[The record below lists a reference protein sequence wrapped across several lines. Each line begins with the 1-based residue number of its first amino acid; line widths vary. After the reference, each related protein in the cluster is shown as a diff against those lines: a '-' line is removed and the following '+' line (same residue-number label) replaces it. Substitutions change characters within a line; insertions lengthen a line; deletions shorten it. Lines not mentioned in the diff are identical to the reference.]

1 MKSRPGRFL
10 LAFSLLSAPLA
21 AQTAYLVE
29 DLVVG
34 RVDAHSD
41 PKSFLAV
48 GNRVFFTALT
58 GSGVEVHVTD
68 GSPSGTRLLADICPG
83 PCGSDPRLLGGARG
97 LLFFLADPSERD
109 TAFELWRSD
118 GSRQGTFAL
127 IRGLSGYAFAG
138 RSLFFNHCEAS
149 GFNCRLWK
157 SDGTVEGTVQVK
169 DFGDGRPG
177 SLTTVGDRV
186 FFTAE
191 GPNRNPA
198 LWVSDGTEAGTSM
211 VRELGREVSFLEN
224 LIAAQGRVFFTTRGQ
239 DGAELWASDGTAAGT
254 GPVTAFETEDP
265 FRNPRLKALGG
276 EVFFTADDVT
286 HGEELWRSD
295 GTPQGT
301 RRVTG
306 IGYHQPFESSAPN
319 PEVIGDRVLFL
330 ATDGIQ
336 PTRLWTVAG
345 SPESAA
351 PLDGCPGG
359 CPEEAFGPLVR
370 AGGRFVFQGR
380 DADHGLEPWSTDGTA
395 AGTVRLRDICSG
407 TCSSFQSGPGPMA
420 LQGAVFFVASEDG
433 AYDGKT
439 SLWRTDGTPA
449 GTKRFAGPD
458 PAVGLETPAALGQRL
473 VFSARNKDYG
483 QEPWIGDGTPAGTR
497 LIADLRPETPYGQPG
512 DLAALDGRVFFQVQ
526 SGFCERLWRS
536 AGVPG
541 DLIPLTACG
550 NDVHGMIASGG
561 LLYFWYDE
569 DYSPRVWATDG
580 TPEGTRPTSPGLNTA
595 RGPYPLVPF
604 QGRVY
609 TLIDPGLNDA
619 ELWRMDGNGAVQI
632 TLTPEEG
639 TPSNLGAVADRLY
652 LETYVPDLGTLLWAS
667 DGADSRT
674 LLIPGGS
681 TWWSMPGARIGRWDY
696 FTGHTNSGSG
706 ESQLWRTDGTAAGT
720 TLVKGSFGS
729 YDFHV
734 PSRLTAHLGNL
745 YFFAGTAD
753 AGWGL
758 WKSDGTGAGTRLLR
772 TFSDDAGAAGNPV
785 SFGPWLFFAV
795 DDGAHGGELWR
806 TDGTPDGT
814 VLVRDINPGEADA
827 RISDLTLAGGRLF
840 FAAHDGVHGQ
850 ELWQTDGI
858 PSNTA
863 GTRMV
868 QDIAPLAESS
878 YPAELTL
885 AGDRLFFIADD
896 GLAGRELWAL
906 PLASGAEGC
915 HPTETALCLNQG
927 RFKVE
932 ATWRDFQNRTGAGK
946 AVSLTSDSGYFWF
959 FGPTNVEVVVKVLDG
974 QGVNGHRWVF
984 YGALSNVEYTLT
996 VTDTQTGLTRHY
1008 FNPMGKFASVGDTT
1022 GFGPL
1027 GAYSTVKPSPP
1038 ERSVA
1043 PHSAISAVCQPSAT
1057 RLCLQGGR
1065 FAVEVDWKDFA
1076 GKTGQGQAVTLTADT
1091 GYLWFFNASNVELVV
1106 KILDGR
1112 PVNGHFW
1119 VFYGAL
1125 SSVEYRLKV
1134 TDLETGQVRTY
1145 RNPAG
1150 QLASAGYTS
1159 DF

>member
-1 MKSRPGRFL
+1 MKSRLR
-10 LAFSLLSAPLA
+10 LAVLISILVSAPLA
-21 AQTAYLVE
+21 AQTAYLVQ
-29 DLVVG
+29 DLVTG
-34 RVDAHSD
+34 RVEGDSE
-41 PKSFLAV
+41 PRSFLTV
-48 GNRVFFTALT
+48 GNRVFFTAVTEAGRELYA
-58 GSGVEVHVTD
+58 TD
-68 GSPSGTRLLADICPG
+68 GSPSGTWLLADICPG
-83 PCGSDPRLLGGARG
+83 PCSSDPVYLDSVRG
-97 LLFFLADPSERD
+97 VLFFLATPIDHEA
-109 TAFELWRSD
+109 TAELWRSD
-118 GSRQGTFAL
+118 GTRQGTFPLTGSLYVSSHA
-127 IRGLSGYAFAG
+127 AAG
-138 RSLFFNHCEAS
+138 RAMFFGRCEPGSS
-149 GFNCRLWK
+149 GCDLWK
-157 SDGTVEGTVQVK
+157 TDGTVAGTVRLK
-169 DFGDGRPG
+169 DFEFSRPE
-177 SLTTVGDRV
+177 LMVALGDRV
-186 FFTAE
+186 YFVANTESSA
-191 GPNRNPA
+191 PA
-198 LWVSDGTEAGTSM
+198 LWVSDGTEAGTSV
-211 VRELGREVSFLEN
+211 VRNLVRDAHFLDN
-224 LIAAQGRVFFTTRGQ
+224 LITAGGRLFFEVRGPSG
-239 DGAELWASDGTAAGT
+239 DEIWASDGTAAGT
-254 GPVTAFETEDP
+254 RAVTAFENEFP
-265 FRNPRLKALGG
+265 FRILHLQDVGG
-276 EVFFTADDVT
+276 EAVFVADDVT

-301 RRVTG
+301 RRATD
-306 IGYHQPFESSAPN
+306 IGYFQPFDSSVL
-319 PEVIGDRVLFL
+319 EVEKLGDRLVFP
-330 ATDGIQ
+330 ATDGIHS
-336 PTRLWTVAG
+336 TRIWTVAAT
-345 SPESAA
+345 PETAA
-351 PLDGCPGG
+351 PLTGCPGG
-359 CPEEAFGPLVR
+359 CPEFAYGPLVR
-370 AGGRFVFQGR
+370 VGGRVVFQGE
-380 DADHGLEPWSTDGTA
+380 DADHGREPWSTDGS
-395 AGTVRLRDICSG
+395 GTVRLRDVCPG
-407 TCSSFQSGPGPMA
+407 TCSSNPA
-420 LQGAVFFVASEDG
+420 LKALLGAVYFVASEGSDSE
-433 AYDGKT
+433 T

-449 GTKRFAGPD
+449 GTKRVAGPD
-458 PAVGLETPAALGQRL
+458 PAVGGESLAALGPRL
-473 VFSARNKDYG
+473 VFAARSRDYG
-483 QEPWIGDGTPAGTR
+483 WEPWIGDGTPAGTR
-497 LIADLRPETPYGQPG
+497 VITDLRSEAPFGQPG
-512 DLAALDGRVFFQVQ
+512 GLTELGGRVFFQAE
-526 SGFCERLWRS
+526 SGFCRRLWRS

-541 DLIPLTACG
+541 DLVPLTGCA
-550 NDVHGMIASGG
+550 NHVEGMTVSGG

-569 DYSPRVWATDG
+569 NFDDRVWATDG
-580 TPEGTRPTSPGLNTA
+580 TPEGTRPTSPGLNTS

-619 ELWRMDGNGAVQI
+619 ELWRMDGNGAVQL

-639 TPSNLGAVADRLY
+639 APSDLGAVADRLY

-681 TWWSMPGARIGRWDY
+681 TWWSMPGVRIGRWDY

-772 TFSDDAGAAGNPV
+772 TFSDYAGAAGNPV

-795 DDGAHGGELWR
+795 DDGTHGGELWR

-814 VLVRDINPGEADA
+814 VLVRDVNPGEADA

-878 YPAELTL
+878 YPSELTL

-906 PLASGAEGC
+906 PLAAGAEGC

-932 ATWRDFQNRTGAGK
+932 VTWRDFQNRTGTGK
-946 AVSLTSDSGYFWF
+946 AVSLTPDSGYFWF

-974 QGVNGHRWVF
+974 QAVNGHQWVF
-984 YGALSNVEYTLT
+984 YGALSNVEYTLA

-1038 ERSVA
+1038 EQSVA
-1043 PHSAISAVCQPSAT
+1043 PVSAVCQPTAT

-1065 FAVEVDWKDFA
+1065 FAVDVDWKDFA
-1076 GKTGQGQAVTLTADT
+1076 GNTGQGQAVTLTGDT

-1125 SSVEYRLKV
+1125 SSVEYTLKV